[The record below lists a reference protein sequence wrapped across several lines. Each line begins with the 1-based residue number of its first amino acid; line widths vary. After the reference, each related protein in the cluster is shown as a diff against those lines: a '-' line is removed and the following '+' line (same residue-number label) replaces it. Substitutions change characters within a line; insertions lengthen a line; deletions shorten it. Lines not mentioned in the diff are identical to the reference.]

1 MRIGFIGLGAMGLP
15 MAGHLVAA
23 GHEVTV
29 ASRSRGPI
37 DAAVA
42 QGAADGGSPGDVA
55 EASEVIILCVPN
67 SPDVVEVVDAMLPV
81 LGKGKTVVDSSTI
94 DPEVERAQ
102 HARVAETGARYLDAP
117 LSGGTAGAQKG
128 TLTLMVGGDEG
139 VLRATEP
146 ALEPF
151 SGLIVHMG
159 GPGMG
164 QVVKLCNQLIYAAQM
179 TATAEATAMAVKSG
193 VDMTKLYEVLTH
205 ATGDCVAV
213 RTRLPVA
220 GVVPES
226 PASNGWQPG
235 FMTDLMAKD
244 IDLALAFAANSGV
257 PVVTTAAVRQ
267 LLTAASTAGYG
278 REDFSAVAKV
288 VLGLAG
294 AAST

>member
-29 ASRSRGPI
+29 ASRGRGPI
-37 DAAVA
+37 EAAVS
-42 QGAADGGSPGDVA
+42 QGAADGGSPLGVA
-55 EASEVIILCVPN
+55 EASEVIVLCVPN
-67 SPDVVEVVDAMLPV
+67 SPEVVEVVDAMVPA
-81 LGKGKTVVDSSTI
+81 LGAGKTVVDCSTI

-102 HARVAETGARYLDAP
+102 HARVAGTGARYLDAP

-128 TLTLMVGGDEG
+128 TLTLMVGGDAAT
-139 VLRATEP
+139 LAATEP
-146 ALEPF
+146 ALAPF
-151 SGLIVHMG
+151 AGLVVHVG

-164 QVVKLCNQLIYAAQM
+164 QVVKLCNQVIYAAQM
-179 TATAEATAMAVKSG
+179 TATAEATAMAVTSG
-193 VDMTKLYEVLTH
+193 VDMEKLLLVLTH

-213 RTRLPVA
+213 RTRLPVP
-220 GVVPES
+220 GVIPES

-244 IDLALAFAANSGV
+244 LDLAMAYAAGRGV
-257 PVVTTAAVRQ
+257 PVPTTATARQ
-267 LLTAASTAGYG
+267 LLTAASSAGYG

-288 VLGLAG
+288 VLALSG
-294 AAST
+294 AT